1 MEDSVE
7 RMKREGKMAESGEKS
22 IHVEGKQWS
31 SQGGKGR
38 PSVAVGPVVVAQT
51 NATIDLGSLE

>member
-1 MEDSVE
+1 ME